1 MPKAPPERTR
11 SNVLSISSGV
21 PFLDVLAEYLLEGG
35 LVSGAQLA
43 GDPLA
48 LLDARIFL
56 PTRRA
61 VRELEAIFA
70 ERLGGAAI
78 LPSIS
83 ALGDFA
89 EDEDPFDPEADLGGD
104 LELAPA
110 IGETSR
116 RLVLA
121 RLIRAWAKAVAGG
134 MQPGED
140 EGLLISTSPGSAI
153 ALATE
158 LGRLIDSFETENV
171 EWAALAGLVPP
182 EHDKIWDLT
191 HSFLKLATQHWPAFL
206 QERGMIGGAARRNG
220 QLRALAD
227 DIRRRQPQTPI
238 IVAGSTGSNPATAEL
253 MSVVARLPRGAVV
266 LQGLDTDA
274 DAETWREIGGETGE
288 GPVAAKAWT
297 HPQHAFFRLLRRLD
311 VQPSEVGLLSRSDP
325 ARNAR
330 RKLVSL
336 ALLPAERTDE
346 WSRSHLA
353 KTPQALEALVMIEA
367 ANEREEALAVAVTL
381 REALERPDASVALV
395 TPDRQ
400 LARRVVAELKR
411 WNIDAEDSAGLPLAD
426 SPAGILARLVAEA
439 ARDDLAP
446 ADLVPLLRHPDLRL
460 GLDAGTL
467 SRAVDALELGVLRG
481 PTPPPG
487 AAGLAHALAL
497 SRNLPEEERRHA
509 HPAKRR
515 LGVEDWN
522 AASQLIS
529 RLHTA
534 LEPLCAL
541 GRGGFEAPVHDL
553 LAAHRAAL
561 DAVRIGD
568 DDERPVD
575 RDAGALDAFF
585 DDALG
590 EDAKP
595 FLTRLSDYPAVFK
608 AMLQGRSARGPGT
621 GHPRLRILG
630 TLEARLLGFDRIVL
644 GGLVENVW
652 PPQAVNDPFLSRP
665 MRGALG
671 LPPPEWRVGL
681 SAHDFEMALGG
692 SDVVLTRAQKVG
704 GAPSVASRWLQR
716 LAAVSGADWAAV
728 RERGD
733 HYLALARALDCA
745 ELQRLDPPRP
755 RPPRELRPTRLSVT
769 EIETLIRDPY
779 AIYARHVLKLR
790 PLDPLGAAPAASDR
804 GNIVHDALAKFIAEE
819 DVFADDAEAR
829 LCRIGRAAFEPIWS
843 YPDVRAL
850 WWPRFQRIARWFVD
864 WERERRSGITQ
875 TFSERRGSL
884 KWDLGHGR
892 EFELVGRADRLDAL
906 QTGAFSVL
914 DYKTGTPPGDK
925 EVLVGFSPQ
934 LPLEGAILRHG
945 SFDGGVSG
953 EAEEFLYVQLSG
965 QVEAGRGH
973 SVKLK
978 DRTAAEVSEQALAK
992 LKDLIAVFEDEE
1004 QPYRSNTQPKFSR
1017 RIAGDYDH
1025 LARYAEW
1032 SVAPDGDEGGEA

>member
-1 MPKAPPERTR
+1 MLKAPPERTR
-11 SNVLSISSGV
+11 SNVLSVPSGV

-35 LVSGAQLA
+35 LVSGPQLA

-48 LLDARIFL
+48 LLDARIYL

-70 ERLGGAAI
+70 ARLGGAAI
-78 LPSIS
+78 LPTIS

-89 EDEDPFDPEADLGGD
+89 EDDDPFDADADLSGAP
-104 LELAPA
+104 ELPPA
-110 IGETSR
+110 IGEASR

-121 RLIRAWAKAVAGG
+121 RLIRAWAKAIATG

-140 EGLLISTSPGSAI
+140 EGLLVSTSPGSAI
-153 ALATE
+153 ALAAE

-171 EWAALAGLVPP
+171 DWAALAGLVPP

-191 HSFLKLATQHWPAFL
+191 HSFLKLASQHWPAFL

-227 DIRRRQPQTPI
+227 DIRQRQPQTPI
-238 IVAGSTGSNPATAEL
+238 IVAGSTGSNPATADL
-253 MSVVARLPRGAVV
+253 MSAVARLPRGAVV

-274 DAETWREIGGETGE
+274 DADTWREIGGEDGE
-288 GPVAAKAWT
+288 DAVPAKAWT
-297 HPQHAFFRLLRRLD
+297 HPQHAFYRLLRRLD
-311 VQPSEVGLLSRSDP
+311 VQPGEVGLLSRPDL
-325 ARNAR
+325 ARDAR

-346 WSRSHLA
+346 WSRSHPA
-353 KTPQALEALVMIEA
+353 KIPEALNALVMIEA
-367 ANEREEALAVAVTL
+367 ANEREEALAIAVAL
-381 REALERPDASVALV
+381 REALERPEATVALV

-411 WNIDAEDSAGLPLAD
+411 WNIEAGDSAGLPLAD
-426 SPAGILARLVAEA
+426 SQAGILARLVAEA

-446 ADLVPLLRHPDLRL
+446 GDLVPLLRHPDLRL
-460 GLDAGTL
+460 GFDAVTL
-467 SRAVDALELGVLRG
+467 GRAVTALELGVLRG
-481 PTPPPG
+481 PVPPPG
-487 AAGLAHALAL
+487 SAGLAQALAL
-497 SRNLPEEERRHA
+497 ARAPSETESRHA
-509 HPAKRR
+509 HSAKRR
-515 LGVEDWN
+515 LGAQDWDP
-522 AASQLIS
+522 AAELIA

-541 GRGGFEAPVHDL
+541 GRGGFEAPLHDL

-561 DAVRIGD
+561 DAVRMEEGG
-568 DDERPVD
+568 EPPGD
-575 RDAGALDAFF
+575 RDADTLAAFF
-585 DDALG
+585 HEASG

-595 FLTRLSDYPAVFK
+595 FLTRLADYPAVFK
-608 AMLQGRSARGPGT
+608 AMLHGRTARGPGAE
-621 GHPRLRILG
+621 HPRLRILG
-630 TLEARLLGFDRIVL
+630 TLEARLLGFDRVVL

-692 SDVVLTRAQKVG
+692 SDVVLSRAQKVG

-716 LAAVSGADWAAV
+716 LAAVSGPAWTDVKA
-728 RERGD
+728 RGD
-733 HYLALARALDCA
+733 HYLDLARTLDSA
-745 ELQRLDPPRP
+745 ELQRLAPPSP
-755 RPPRELRPTRLSVT
+755 RPPRDLRPRRLSVT

-779 AIYARHVLKLR
+779 AIYARHVLNVR
-790 PLDPLGAAPAASDR
+790 PLDPVGALPAASDR
-804 GNIVHDALAKFIAEE
+804 GNIVHDALARFVADE
-819 DVFADDAEAR
+819 DVFAPDAEAR
-829 LCRIGRAAFEPIWS
+829 LCAIGRAAFEPIWS

-864 WERERRSGITQ
+864 WERERRATITG

-884 KWDLGHGR
+884 KWDLGHDR

-934 LPLEGAILRHG
+934 LPLEAAILRHG

-978 DRTAAEVSEQALAK
+978 DHTAAEVSEQALAK
-992 LKDLIAVFEDEE
+992 LKALIAVFEDEAH
-1004 QPYRSNTQPKFSR
+1004 PYRSNTQPKFSR

-1032 SVAPDGDEGGEA
+1032 SVAPDGDEGTEP